1 MKLPITSVTGIAL
14 AAALLAVAM
23 PAGADKLNLQADKLK
38 LQKDGKTVELNVQ
51 APSYGPPPTG
61 YIYGGPYPAPYPY
74 YPYPS
79 PYMYAPSPGGNLA
92 PPAPGNS
99 TASQEHIPVG
109 QIIILTDPV
118 SAEVFLDGLRLTQ
131 RDDLS
136 YAVGLLEGRHKVK
149 IQAKGYVAYD
159 KTIDVLGG
167 RGKFLTIRLTPL
179 AETPAKR

>member
-1 MKLPITSVTGIAL
+1 MKLVTAAVTGIAL
-14 AAALLAVAM
+14 AAFLGVAT
-23 PAGADKLNLQADKLK
+23 PAGADKLK
-38 LQKDGKTVELNVQ
+38 LQKDGKTVELNAP
-51 APSYGPPPTG
+51 APSYGPPPMG

-74 YPYPS
+74 YPYPP
-79 PYMYAPSPGGNLA
+79 PYMYAPPPGENRA
-92 PPAPGNS
+92 PPAPGNT
-99 TASQEHIPVG
+99 TAGQEHIPVG

-149 IQAKGYVAYD
+149 VQAQGYVAYD

>member
-1 MKLPITSVTGIAL
+1 MKPATTSVTGIAL
-14 AAALLAVAM
+14 AALLVAL
-23 PAGADKLNLQADKLK
+23 PAGADKLK
-38 LQKDGKTVELNVQ
+38 LQKDGKTVELNAQ

-74 YPYPS
+74 YPYPP
-79 PYMYAPSPGGNLA
+79 PYMYAPPPGENRA
-92 PPAPGNS
+92 PPSPEDG
-99 TASQEHIPVG
+99 QEHIPVG

-149 IQAKGYVAYD
+149 VRAEGYGAYD

-167 RGKFLTIRLTPL
+167 RGMFLTIRLKPSGSSSGGSG
-179 AETPAKR
+179 AMKSEEP